1 MNTPNEQ
8 NPSSPDSPDASDP
21 EFVVRAVLGK
31 ASETERKAVEARA
44 ANDRAAA
51 RLVGQLRD
59 VRDAIATSAAE
70 AADPAPRA
78 LFERAFALSSRLP
91 KVPSWL
97 DRLKAAVLEPIEQ
110 GLAGLGQP
118 GLGQPGLAQPS
129 LRGAGGGLQSF
140 ARADWRLDATV
151 ERMTDGTPALRIQI
165 EGPVESLSG
174 EIALLDATSGRVLS
188 EGMLDA
194 DGACALAL
202 PSGSDAVESVDVAFR
217 TQGETFTV
225 RGIRAR

>member
-31 ASETERKAVEARA
+31 ASETERKAVETRV
-44 ANDRAAA
+44 ANDRTAA

-78 LFERAFALSSRLP
+78 LFERAFTLSSRLP

-110 GLAGLGQP
+110 GLAGF
-118 GLGQPGLAQPS
+118 AQPA

-140 ARADWRLDATV
+140 AHADWRLDAAV
-151 ERMTDGTPALRIQI
+151 ERMADGTPALRIQI

-174 EIALLDATSGRVLS
+174 EIALLDATSGHVLS

-202 PSGSDAVESVDVAFR
+202 PSGSDAVESVDAAFR

>member
-1 MNTPNEQ
+1 MTTPNEQ
-8 NPSSPDSPDASDP
+8 NQGSPDSPDASDP

-31 ASETERKAVEARA
+31 ASESERKAVEARA
-44 ANDRAAA
+44 ATDRAAA

-70 AADPAPRA
+70 ASDPAPRA

-91 KVPSWL
+91 RVPSWL

-110 GLAGLGQP
+110 GLAGF
-118 GLGQPGLAQPS
+118 AQPA

-140 ARADWRLDATV
+140 ARADWRLDAAV
-151 ERMTDGTPALRIQI
+151 ERMADGTPALRIQI

-202 PSGSDAVESVDVAFR
+202 PSGSDAVESVDLAFR

>member
-1 MNTPNEQ
+1 MTTPNEQ
-8 NPSSPDSPDASDP
+8 NQGSPDSPDASDP
-21 EFVVRAVLGK
+21 EFVVRAVLGQ
-31 ASETERKAVEARA
+31 ASENERKAVEARA
-44 ANDRAAA
+44 ASDRAAA

-110 GLAGLGQP
+110 GLAGLAQP
-118 GLGQPGLAQPS
+118 SLAQPA

-140 ARADWRLDATV
+140 ARADWRLDAAV
-151 ERMTDGTPALRIQI
+151 ERTADGTPALRIQI

-194 DGACALAL
+194 DGACALSL